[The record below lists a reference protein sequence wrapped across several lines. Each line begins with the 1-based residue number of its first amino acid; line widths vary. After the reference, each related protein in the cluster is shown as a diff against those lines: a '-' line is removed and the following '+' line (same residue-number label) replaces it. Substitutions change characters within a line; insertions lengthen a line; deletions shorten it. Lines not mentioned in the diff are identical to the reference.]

1 MTREMFYVEM
11 AGLVKKNLDDLGIT
25 IRNHQELKV
34 QDHYGYGGGASY
46 VRVAYGEA
54 KANLYYNRKD
64 QIVRVTLS

>member
-1 MTREMFYVEM
+1 MTKEMFYVEM

-25 IRNHQELKV
+25 IRNRRELKV
-34 QDHYGYGGGASY
+34 EDHYSYGGGSSY
-46 VRVAYGEA
+46 VRVTYGEA